1 MTFMQIIDY
10 ETSRADEMDSLMDE
24 WLKATEGKRTATRE
38 FHTRD
43 RDNPDHFL
51 DIVEF
56 PSYEQAMRNSQ
67 LPETQQIAERM
78 QSLCS
83 RQTRFLNLDVEREE
97 SL

>member
-10 ETSRADEMDSLMDE
+10 ETSRADEMESLMDE
-24 WLKATEGKRTATRE
+24 WLKATEGKRTATHE

-43 RDNPDHFL
+43 RDNPNHFL

-83 RQTRFLNLDVEREE
+83 RQPRFLNLDVQRED

>member
-24 WLKATEGKRTATRE
+24 WLKATEGKRTATHE